1 MNFRGL
7 NHVNLV
13 VASAARTQEF
23 LVDVLGLEPHAVVPV
38 WFVAGDVAFHVVEV
52 EDAGGDTSV
61 YRQLQHV
68 AFEVDDLNEVY
79 ERLTAAP
86 KYLGLEPFR
95 IGLDMQ
101 EQPLATLQDID
112 KGIGTIFVR
121 DSDGNL
127 FEFVQLGRGI
137 YAEGGLEALMRT
149 VQDMQSNTQRIRANL
164 GLS

>member
-1 MNFRGL
+1 M
-7 NHVNLV
+7 
-13 VASAARTQEF
+13 
-23 LVDVLGLEPHAVVPV
+23 DVLGLEPHAVVPV
-38 WFVAGDVAFHVVEV
+38 WFVAGDVAFHVIEM
-52 EDAGGDTSV
+52 EDAHSDQSV

-68 AFEVDDLNEVY
+68 ALEVDDLNEVY

-86 KYLGLEPFR
+86 KYLGLKPFR
-95 IGLDMQ
+95 IGLDTQ

-137 YAEGGLEALMRT
+137 YAEGGLEALRKSEQL
-149 VQDMQSNTQRIRANL
+149 VHL
-164 GLS
+164 